1 MGLYFKS
8 ITRAFL
14 VIVFSVVL
22 SACSTIPSLMPTPA
36 VYLDQPFDEN
46 QVPEQLQIPGAEI
59 FYITDRAV
67 EDVPSTQDDSNKNK
81 INYGSRRSAS
91 LAYGNAA
98 VRFKNKNIDWD
109 ALLRASNEAKRTKRF
124 KYTLDHVEELGRFP
138 ASPYQFMRTENGIEL
153 TPEVSSQRNEEIN
166 KFHNQLRERLSQ
178 TQLKDVILYVHGF
191 SNTFEKAAFTMAGL
205 WHFFQRQGVP
215 IIYSWPAGRGG
226 LTGYFT
232 DRESGEFTIFHLKE
246 TIRFLSAMPDIN
258 NIHIIAHSRGTDVTT
273 SALRELVIEN
283 RAAGINPR
291 VSLKIKNLV
300 MAAPDLD
307 FEVIQQRL
315 MAEQFGPAIGNITIY
330 TSRQDKALRLSQ
342 YIMSGLRFGRVASS
356 DIELNERKVFAAAGN
371 VDFIQVPK
379 SRRFLGHSYFHS
391 NPAVSADLIQL
402 IRKDATPGSNER
414 NLLSLGDNF
423 WQIEEPKK

>member
-166 KFHNQLRERLSQ
+166 KFHNQLRERLRQ
-178 TQLKDVILYVHGF
+178 TQ
-191 SNTFEKAAFTMAGL
+191 
-205 WHFFQRQGVP
+205 
-215 IIYSWPAGRGG
+215 
-226 LTGYFT
+226 
-232 DRESGEFTIFHLKE
+232 
-246 TIRFLSAMPDIN
+246 
-258 NIHIIAHSRGTDVTT
+258 
-273 SALRELVIEN
+273 
-283 RAAGINPR
+283 
-291 VSLKIKNLV
+291 
-300 MAAPDLD
+300 
-307 FEVIQQRL
+307 
-315 MAEQFGPAIGNITIY
+315 
-330 TSRQDKALRLSQ
+330 
-342 YIMSGLRFGRVASS
+342 
-356 DIELNERKVFAAAGN
+356 
-371 VDFIQVPK
+371 
-379 SRRFLGHSYFHS
+379 
-391 NPAVSADLIQL
+391 
-402 IRKDATPGSNER
+402 
-414 NLLSLGDNF
+414 
-423 WQIEEPKK
+423 